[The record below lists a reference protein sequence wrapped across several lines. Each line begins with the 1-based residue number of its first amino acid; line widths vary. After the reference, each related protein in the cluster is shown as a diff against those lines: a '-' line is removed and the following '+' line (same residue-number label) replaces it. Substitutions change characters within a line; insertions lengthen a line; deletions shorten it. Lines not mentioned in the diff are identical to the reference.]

1 MEMPSPLK
9 GIRVLDLTQ
18 VFAGP
23 YCTYELALLGAD
35 IIKVEPPE
43 GSRLALVEQSR
54 SLMNKGWA
62 CRFAH
67 RMPTKIV

>member
-1 MEMPSPLK
+1 METPSPLK

-35 IIKVEPPE
+35 IIKVEPP
-43 GSRLALVEQSR
+43 GGEQT
-54 SLMNKGWA
+54 
-62 CRFAH
+62 RFGGA
-67 RMPTKIV
+67 IEELNE